1 MAKKLDSHDGQHI
14 NQNPLADSAG
24 VPWAGRAFSAN
35 DFSSDD
41 GSANPAL
48 IEIIAKFRAEDAT
61 VVEVLDQFR
70 QSRLLIPL
78 IAELGEAEEGA
89 HGKLVDKSADLAIVT
104 VLGPDGQNVLP
115 VFSSTDALTRWNPK
129 ARPVPS
135 DPVKV
140 ALAAA
145 SELTNRIVLDPGSET
160 EFAIRRPAIAAIA
173 QGLTWL
179 PPEQRPEVHAAFSA
193 SIDPEPDVF
202 AFALAEGDPQ
212 ARLAAEEL
220 VVFLR
225 IRTGLNQ
232 DQVTATLERIANR
245 WGESETL
252 ARFVDSMTVRL
263 VPAES

>member
-1 MAKKLDSHDGQHI
+1 MAKKLRSHDHQHI

-24 VPWAGRAFSAN
+24 VPWAGRVFSEN
-35 DFSSDD
+35 DFSNDD
-41 GSANPAL
+41 GSANPDL
-48 IEIIAKFRAEDAT
+48 IATISSFRAGEAT
-61 VVEVLDQFR
+61 AVDVLDKFR

-78 IAELGEAEEGA
+78 VAELGESETGA

-104 VLGPDGQNVLP
+104 VRGPDGQNVLP

-135 DPVKV
+135 DPIKV

-145 SELTNRIVLDPGSET
+145 SELTNRIVLDPGSDS

-173 QGLTWL
+173 QNLVWT
-179 PPEQRPEVHAAFSA
+179 PPEQRPEVHAEFSA
-193 SIDPEPDVF
+193 SIDDEPDVF

-212 ARLAAEEL
+212 SRLTAEEL

-232 DQVTATLERIANR
+232 EQVTAILERIANR

-263 VPAES
+263 VPAEK